1 MNIVVTGGSRGIGE
15 AIVRKLA
22 RAENNIVFT
31 YLNSEERAK
40 NIQNELTGYGLN
52 VEIYKADLSNE
63 EEGINLIKYMI
74 EKYGSIDVLINNSGI
89 TSKRL
94 LDEIS
99 LDEWNKIIQTNLNS
113 VFYTSKE
120 ASKNMIH
127 NKNGVIINISSVYGI
142 NGGSIESA
150 YSASKAGIIGFTK
163 SLAKELGPSNI
174 RVNSIAPGPIMTD
187 MNNDLSEEEK
197 AEVANE
203 IPLNRWGE
211 PSDVADVV
219 EMLIKCKFINGET
232 IVVDGGWSL

>member
-1 MNIVVTGGSRGIGE
+1 MNIIVTGGSRGIGE
-15 AIVRKLA
+15 AIVRRLA

-52 VEIYKADLSNE
+52 VEIYKANLASEDE
-63 EEGINLIKYMI
+63 ATNLIKYVV
-74 EKYGSIDVLINNSGI
+74 EKYGKVDVLINNVGI
-89 TSKRL
+89 TSKKL
-94 LDEIS
+94 LDQIS
-99 LDEWNKIIQTNLNS
+99 LDEWNNTIQTNLNS
-113 VFYTSKE
+113 VFYTSRE
-120 ASKNMIH
+120 VSKNMIH
-127 NKNGVIINISSVYGI
+127 NKDGVIINISSVYGI

-174 RVNSIAPGPIMTD
+174 RVNAIAPGAILTD

-197 AEVANE
+197 AEVASE

-211 PSDVADVV
+211 PNDVADVV
-219 EMLIKCKFINGET
+219 EMVIKCRYINGET

>member
-1 MNIVVTGGSRGIGE
+1 MNIIVTGGSRGIGE
-15 AIVRKLA
+15 AIVRRLA

-52 VEIYKADLSNE
+52 VEIYKANLASEDE
-63 EEGINLIKYMI
+63 ATNLIKYVV
-74 EKYGSIDVLINNSGI
+74 EKYGKVDVLINNVGI
-89 TSKRL
+89 TSKKL
-94 LDEIS
+94 LDQIS
-99 LDEWNKIIQTNLNS
+99 LDEWNNIIQTNLNS
-113 VFYTSKE
+113 VFYTSRE
-120 ASKNMIH
+120 VSKNMIH
-127 NKNGVIINISSVYGI
+127 NKDGVILNISSIYGI

-174 RVNSIAPGPIMTD
+174 RVNAIAPGAILTD

-197 AEVANE
+197 AEVASE

-211 PSDVADVV
+211 PNDVADVV
-219 EMLIKCKFINGET
+219 EMVIKCKYINGET

>member
-63 EEGINLIKYMI
+63 IEGTNLIKYVVD
-74 EKYGSIDVLINNSGI
+74 KYGSIDVLINNSGI
-89 TSKRL
+89 TFKRL

-99 LDEWNKIIQTNLNS
+99 LDEWNRIIQTNLNS

>member
-52 VEIYKADLSNE
+52 VEIYKANLANE
-63 EEGINLIKYMI
+63 EEGTNLIKYVV
-74 EKYGSIDVLINNSGI
+74 EKYGKVDVLINNVGI
-89 TSKRL
+89 TSKKL
-94 LDEIS
+94 LDQIS
-99 LDEWNKIIQTNLNS
+99 LDEWNNTIQTNLNS
-113 VFYTSKE
+113 VFYTSRE
-120 ASKNMIH
+120 VSKNMIH
-127 NKNGVIINISSVYGI
+127 NKDGVIINISSVYGI

-174 RVNSIAPGPIMTD
+174 RVNAIAPGAILTD

-197 AEVANE
+197 AEVASE

-211 PSDVADVV
+211 PNDVADVV
-219 EMLIKCKFINGET
+219 EMVIKCRYINGET

>member
-22 RAENNIVFT
+22 RKENNIVFT

-40 NIQNELTGYGLN
+40 NIQNELTGYGFN

-63 EEGINLIKYMI
+63 EEGTNLIRYVVD
-74 EKYGSIDVLINNSGI
+74 KYGSIDVLINNAGI

-99 LDEWNKIIQTNLNS
+99 LDEWNRIIQTNLNS
-113 VFYTSKE
+113 VFYTAKE

-127 NKNGVIINISSVYGI
+127 NKAGIIINISSVYGI

-174 RVNSIAPGPIMTD
+174 RVNAIAPGPIKTD
-187 MNNDLSEEEK
+187 MNNDLSEEEI

-219 EMLIKCKFINGET
+219 EMLIKCKYINGET

>member
-63 EEGINLIKYMI
+63 IEGTNLIKYVVD
-74 EKYGSIDVLINNSGI
+74 KYGSIDVLINNSGI
-89 TSKRL
+89 TFKRL

-99 LDEWNKIIQTNLNS
+99 LDEWNRIIQTNLNS

-174 RVNSIAPGPIMTD
+174 RVNAIAPGPIMTD

>member
-1 MNIVVTGGSRGIGE
+1 MNIVITGGSRGIGE

-63 EEGINLIKYMI
+63 EEGTNLIKYMI

-174 RVNSIAPGPIMTD
+174 RVNAIAPGPIMTD

>member
-63 EEGINLIKYMI
+63 EEGTNLIKYMI

-99 LDEWNKIIQTNLNS
+99 LDEWNRIIQTNLNS

-127 NKNGVIINISSVYGI
+127 NKAGIIINISSVYGI